1 MELVTDEKIRT
12 KVLRSEL
19 KGEGL
24 KLDSLVRCIHCG
36 NFFYGNELRVFKK
49 GDSHLVYCKFPDCDG
64 SIIDIIDA
72 DDEDFVSSSVINT
85 ASQRCGFPLE
95 SVIHHNLACQTGC
108 TPH

>member
-19 KGEGL
+19 KEEGL

-36 NFFYGNELRVFKK
+36 KVFYGDELHVFKK
-49 GDSHLVYCKFPDCDG
+49 GDNHFVYCKYSDCDG

-72 DDEDFVSSSVINT
+72 DDEDF
-85 ASQRCGFPLE
+85 ASMFW
-95 SVIHHNLACQTGC
+95 
-108 TPH
+108 